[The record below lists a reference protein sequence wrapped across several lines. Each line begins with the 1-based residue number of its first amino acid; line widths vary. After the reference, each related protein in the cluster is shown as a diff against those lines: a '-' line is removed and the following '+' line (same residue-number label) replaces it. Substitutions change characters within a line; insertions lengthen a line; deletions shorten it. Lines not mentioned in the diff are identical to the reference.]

1 MGGTAELNGGKS
13 GRSSRSRVLVVDDEP
28 EVLVALE
35 DVLSDDHEVLKASS
49 PERAL
54 SVLERERDVAVVLSD
69 QRMPGMT
76 GDELLSRLRESSDAT
91 RVMVTGYAELAAV
104 IRAVNNGNIFAYVT
118 KPWDTNELR
127 MTVNKSVE
135 HFELLRELARE
146 RQLLEDLMD
155 NVPDAIYFKDRALR
169 FQHLNRAYAE
179 RMALKDVTHALG
191 KRLLEL
197 GVPPELAADFEHA
210 ESDVIAE
217 GRSVNDLVREVETP
231 AGRRFYS
238 TTLAPIRGLGA
249 SVQGLVGI
257 SRDVTTRHETERALR
272 RLTRVRTVLG
282 AVNAA
287 IVRVKDRVTLMREA
301 CRIAVEDGGLL
312 AAGLFLVE
320 PKDGSVMDG
329 VAHGASSETL
339 WQLATQRLLG
349 SEASSHGPGDPPQPH
364 IVNDLRLVDA
374 GSPVQ
379 EVALHGGKS
388 IGVFPLVVDSA
399 VVGSFVLV
407 APQEQFFD
415 SEEARLLSEL
425 ADNIVFA
432 FDHLEKGARLDFLA
446 YYDELTGLPKRSLLT
461 DRLNQLL
468 PGRLK
473 GDGALAVL
481 IVDVSRFR
489 QVNDTLGRSGGD
501 ELLVQIAARLTEF
514 LGERDTLARFDSN
527 AFAIV
532 LTEPGPEPELAT
544 FIEREIL
551 TALTPSFVVRDTELR
566 IAVRVGVAM
575 FPSDAT
581 DAEGLIRNAEAA
593 LANAR
598 AKAQPYLFYAPSM
611 NARLAEKLSL
621 EMRLRRALEEEQ
633 FLLHYQPKVEL
644 KTGALLGLEA
654 LIRWKDPER
663 GLISPAEFIP
673 VLEETGLILDVGRW
687 VLDHAAAQY
696 ESWVEEGLSP
706 PRIAVNVS
714 ALQLAQRRFVRSV
727 EEVLERRPGARG
739 GIDLE
744 LTESVLMEDLAGNID
759 KMRALK
765 ALGVCFAIDDFGT
778 GYSSLGYLSRLPID
792 ALKVDRSFVIRMVD
806 DPQDMTIVT
815 TIISLAHS
823 LDLKVIAE
831 GVETADQARLLKLVK
846 CDQIQGYLVGRPQ
859 APMDAA
865 THFGARKR
873 TWPPSDP
880 RAS

>member
-1 MGGTAELNGGKS
+1 MGGTTEFSARSS
-13 GRSSRSRVLVVDDEP
+13 GRSRRSRVLVVDDEP

-54 SVLERERDVAVVLSD
+54 TVLEREHDVAVVMSD

-76 GDELLSRLRESSDAT
+76 GDELLTRLRESSDAT
-91 RVMVTGYAELAAV
+91 RVMVTGYAELGAV

-118 KPWDTNELR
+118 KPWDSNELR

-155 NVPDAIYFKDRALR
+155 NVPDAIYFKDRELR

-179 RMALKDVTHALG
+179 RMALADGVDALG
-191 KRLLEL
+191 KRLRDL
-197 GVPPELAADFEHA
+197 GVHPELAADFERS
-210 ESDVIAE
+210 EREVIAQ
-217 GRSVNDLVREVETP
+217 GRAVNDLVRELETP

-238 TTLAPIRGLGA
+238 TTLAPIRGLGD

-257 SRDVTTRHETERALR
+257 SRDVTVRHETERALR

-287 IVRVKDRVTLMREA
+287 IVRVRDRVTLMRET

-312 AAGLFLVE
+312 AAGLFLTKGE
-320 PKDGSVMDG
+320 DGTVTDG
-329 VAHGASSETL
+329 VAHGASNETL
-339 WQLATQRLLG
+339 WQLVAEDASR
-349 SEASSHGPGDPPQPH
+349 SEASNGASGGAVPPR
-364 IVNDLRLVDA
+364 IVNDLPGVVDDA
-374 GSPVQ
+374 S
-379 EVALHGGKS
+379 VAAIVRAGGKS
-388 IGVFPLVVDSA
+388 LGMFPLVVDSA
-399 VVGSFVLV
+399 VVGHFVLV
-407 APQEQFFD
+407 APQPQFFD
-415 SEEARLLSEL
+415 SEEARLLREL
-425 ADNIVFA
+425 TDNIVFA
-432 FDHLEKGARLDFLA
+432 FDHLEKSARLDFLA

-481 IVDVSRFR
+481 LVDVSRFR

-501 ELLVQIAARLTEF
+501 ELLVQIAARLTGF
-514 LGERDTLARFDSN
+514 LGQRDTLARFDSN
-527 AFAIV
+527 AFALV
-532 LTEPGPEPELAT
+532 LTEPGEEPELAT
-544 FIEREIL
+544 FVEREIL
-551 TALTPSFVVRDTELR
+551 SSLTPPFVVRDTELR
-566 IAVRVGVAM
+566 IAARVGVAM

-581 DAEGLIRNAEAA
+581 DADELIRNAEAA

-621 EMRLRRALEEEQ
+621 ETRLRRALEEEQ

-644 KTGALLGLEA
+644 KSGAIVGLEA

-663 GLISPAEFIP
+663 GLVSPVEFIP
-673 VLEETGLILDVGRW
+673 VLEETGLILDVGAW
-687 VLDHAAAQY
+687 VLDRAASQY
-696 ESWVEEGLSP
+696 ESWVADGLSP

-714 ALQLAQRRFVRSV
+714 ALQLAQRRFVRTV
-727 EEVLERRPGARG
+727 EQVLERRSSARG

-744 LTESVLMEDLAGNID
+744 LTESVLMEDLAGNIE

-765 ALGVCFAIDDFGT
+765 EQGVCIAIDDFGT

-846 CDQIQGYLVGRPQ
+846 CDQIQGYLIGRPQ
-859 APMDAA
+859 PPSDVA
-865 THFGARKR
+865 TQFGARKR